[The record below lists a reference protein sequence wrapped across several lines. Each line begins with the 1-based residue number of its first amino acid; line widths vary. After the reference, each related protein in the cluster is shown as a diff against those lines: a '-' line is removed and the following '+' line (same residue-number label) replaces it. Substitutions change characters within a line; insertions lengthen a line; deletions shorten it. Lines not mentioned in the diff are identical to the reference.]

1 MTTVLF
7 SCFPLGSASRTTGK
21 SHFDCGPVSAHPTSK
36 AGLSGVTS
44 KILLCV
50 WRKLCIILSW
60 SFYCFLHGSNSATI
74 QIQWSC
80 LSCQCPALHV
90 FSEKQLY
97 TRKVVCVMSVC
108 IHMHRSGLKLSTEQY
123 VLIMLHKV
131 YTNVYTCVDVVSICL
146 FELSVPVDYS
156 IRFDNIFNKWPFCC
170 ILSRIWRTH
179 SESQSWRPNRSM
191 SPWMWE
197 LNQHYLWSWDNPVS
211 SVHFLF
217 FSFGR

>member
-1 MTTVLF
+1 VTTVLF

-108 IHMHRSGLKLSTEQY
+108 LHVHRSGLKLSTEQY
-123 VLIMLHKV
+123 VLMMLHKV
-131 YTNVYTCVDVVSICL
+131 YTNVYTWFQFVCSNFLSLLITPSDLIISLTNGHSAVFWVGFEEHIPKARVEDLTDLWVLECENWISTICGL
-146 FELSVPVDYS
+146 EIIP
-156 IRFDNIFNKWPFCC
+156 
-170 ILSRIWRTH
+170 
-179 SESQSWRPNRSM
+179 
-191 SPWMWE
+191 
-197 LNQHYLWSWDNPVS
+197 
-211 SVHFLF
+211 
-217 FSFGR
+217 